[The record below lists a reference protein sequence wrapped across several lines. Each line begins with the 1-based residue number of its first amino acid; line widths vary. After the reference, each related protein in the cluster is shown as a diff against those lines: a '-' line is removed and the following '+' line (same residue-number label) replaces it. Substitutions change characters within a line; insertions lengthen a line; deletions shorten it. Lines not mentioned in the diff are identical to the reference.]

1 MKFRLSFFRILGT
14 LLLVS
19 AVTGLQAQMDSIES
33 KKVPVTDGGKP
44 GNIIL
49 KTIPTAT
56 DPVKISGNG
65 IPREKYVVQLARFVD
80 MNENARAQPF
90 PKGTF
95 LWINP
100 DYTQETM
107 LLAGFYDSLEEAK
120 AAAKAWR
127 QKNKMFAG
135 AFARSKPFLIMYE

>member
-1 MKFRLSFFRILGT
+1 MKFRLSFLRILGT
-14 LLLVS
+14 MIMVA
-19 AVTGLQAQMDSIES
+19 AVTALQAQVDSIES
-33 KKVPVTDGGKP
+33 KKVPVTDGGEP

-49 KTIPTAT
+49 KTIPTAK

-65 IPREKYVVQLARFVD
+65 LPREKYVVQLARFVD
-80 MNENARAQPF
+80 MNENARMEPF

-107 LLAGFYDSLEEAK
+107 LLAGFYDSLDEAR
-120 AAAKAWR
+120 AAAHAWR
-127 QKNKMFAG
+127 KKNKMFAG